1 MIAAHADVVG
11 SLLRPPELRAAQAA
25 FADGKLDAGGLRA
38 AEDRAVDA
46 AIALQEA
53 AGLPVV
59 TDGEQRRVSFQSAVP
74 EALDGFAGLG
84 LDAYVWGE
92 WRGEGG
98 ELRIARPVDLAV
110 VGKLRRRRWFV
121 ADEFDYLRARTGRV
135 AKVALPSPSLFDGYW
150 MPDRSRAAY
159 ATADAFLAD
168 LVDLYREEVAELAR
182 RGARYV
188 QIDAPHYPLL
198 LEPRWR
204 DFYTRGD
211 GDAGRWLDRALALDD
226 AVMAGAP
233 EIAFAVHVCRGNQ
246 SSRWLAEGDLEPL
259 APALFRGTR
268 AQRLLLEYD
277 SPRAGSF
284 AALRHL
290 PDDKMAILGLVTT
303 KSGRRETTVELAARV
318 AEAARLVAR
327 ERLGL
332 SPQCGFATSV
342 RGNALTA
349 EDQRAKLELVARAA
363 AEIWPG

>member
-1 MIAAHADVVG
+1 MIGLHVDVVG
-11 SLLRPPELRAAQAA
+11 SLLRPPELLAARADFAA
-25 FADGKLDAGGLRA
+25 GRLDAAGLRA

-59 TDGEQRRVSFQSAVP
+59 TDGEQRRTSFQGAVP
-74 EALDGFAGLG
+74 EALDGIAGLG

-92 WRGEGG
+92 WRGEAGA
-98 ELRIARPVDLAV
+98 LRIARPEELAV

-121 ADEFDYLRARTGRV
+121 ADELGYLRARTGRL
-135 AKVALPSPSLFDGYW
+135 AKVALPSPSLFAGYW
-150 MPDRSRAAY
+150 SPERSRSAY
-159 ATADAFLAD
+159 ATVEAFLAD

-198 LEPRWR
+198 LDPRWR
-204 DFYTRGD
+204 EHYAG
-211 GDAGRWLDRALALDD
+211 GDAGRWLARALALDD

-233 EIAFAVHVCRGNQ
+233 GIAFGLHLCRGNQ
-246 SSRWLAEGDLEPL
+246 MSLWLTEGDLEPL

-268 AQRLLLEYD
+268 AERFLLEFD

-290 PDDKMAILGLVTT
+290 PDDRMAILGLVTT
-303 KSGRRETTVELAARV
+303 KSPGLETLDELAARI
-318 AEAARLVAR
+318 AEAARLAPR
-327 ERLGL
+327 DRLGL
-332 SPQCGFATSV
+332 SPQCGFASSV
-342 RGNALTA
+342 RGNRLGA
-349 EDQRAKLELVARAA
+349 EDQRAKLELVAAA
-363 AEIWPG
+363 AALWG